1 MSESCSPKRDEE
13 DDNEKKKEKEEVGGR
28 RKHFKTVLPKRLKRL
43 VTRKQD
49 LSREKVKKDF
59 QIASEPFSH
68 LGFCSVDADTE
79 KEERE

>member
-1 MSESCSPKRDEE
+1 VE
-13 DDNEKKKEKEEVGGR
+13 GR

-49 LSREKVKKDF
+49 LSREKEREEKVKKDF

-68 LGFCSVDADTE
+68 LGFCSVDAE
-79 KEERE
+79 NGEREELERENISKHK